1 VRLKVICLV
10 IGILSGL
17 SACSTTE
24 KSSSQP
30 LVVQNKPQTQAPEVL
45 DAEGLL
51 NKARTKEGASRIQ
64 LLYSARES
72 AITEQNWPI
81 LEQACLAL
89 ERNESVDYVQNKLY
103 IALARTE
110 QNNYGTALNILKAL
124 TSRLSLPEHKAWHQY
139 LMGRI
144 YASQGMPKKALTYYF
159 QAADISFADNI
170 SVANLNDEI
179 WQALQQLSSYALE
192 RFDKGTVIQR
202 GWIKLAKYQQIY
214 IGSGVQLHQA
224 LNNWQRRFVN
234 HPATYILPKKVQN
247 SVSLAPYHAK
257 RIAVLLPQSGSSK
270 RLGSALK
277 NGFLAAMDH
286 SEIEEITFID
296 EQLGLEDIE
305 KQLAAQPFDFII
317 GPLLKDNIGKV
328 SSSSAIQST
337 PTLHLNNSDTENLNP
352 EQYFFALNPEHEVEQ
367 AMVHFLA
374 QQYQKPMLLAPDTL
388 SGLRLVN
395 HFKNQW
401 QKFSLIEPEVGLY
414 TDSKDMAKVVAN
426 LLEVDAS
433 KSRIKTVKSLFRK
446 EVESETRSRMDIDV
460 IYILGD
466 AIETRL
472 LKPYLDVNVSTF
484 ADRIP
489 LYASSRSYSKRM
501 DHTDKGDLEG
511 LYFTEQ
517 PWMLN
522 KSVDSFNL
530 RTQYNQLWPEQADIE
545 QRLFAMAFDAVQLIP
560 ELKQLSKIPGKAYS
574 GLTGRLS
581 IKDNNTVERRLE
593 WAQYKQKQIQLV
605 QLNEQQPTPLFM
617 QNQNRFQDNLRD

>member
-1 VRLKVICLV
+1 MRLKVICLV
-10 IGILSGL
+10 IGVLSGL

-24 KSSSQP
+24 KSPAQP
-30 LVVQNKPQTQAPEVL
+30 RAVQNQPQTQAPEL
-45 DAEGLL
+45 LNAEGLL
-51 NKARTKEGASRIQ
+51 NKARAKQGASRIQ
-64 LLYSARES
+64 LLYSAREN
-72 AITEQNWPI
+72 AIKEQNWPI

-89 ERNESVDYVQNKLY
+89 ERNETVDYVQNKLY

-110 QNNYGTALNILKAL
+110 LNNYSTALNILKTL
-124 TSRLSLPEHKAWHQY
+124 KERLSLPEHKAWHQY

-159 QAADISFADNI
+159 KAADLSFTHKVG
-170 SVANLNDEI
+170 VANLNDEI

-192 RFDKGTVIQR
+192 RFDRGTVVQR
-202 GWIKLAKYQQIY
+202 GWVKLAKYQQIY
-214 IGSGVQLHQA
+214 IGSGIQLHQA

-247 SVSLAPYHAK
+247 AVNLAPYQAK

-296 EQLGLEDIE
+296 EQLSVEDIDR
-305 KQLAAQPFDFII
+305 QLATQQFDFII
-317 GPLLKDNIGKV
+317 GPLLKDNIEKV
-328 SSSSAIQST
+328 STSSAIQST
-337 PTLHLNNSDTENLNP
+337 PTLHLNTSETPNLNA

-367 AMVHFLA
+367 AMVHFLS
-374 QQYQKPMLLAPDTL
+374 QKFQKPMLLAPDTL

-395 HFKNQW
+395 HFKNEW
-401 QKFSLIEPEVGLY
+401 QNYSLIEPEVGLY
-414 TDSKDMAKVVAN
+414 TDSKDMAKVVAS

-433 KSRIKTVKSLFRK
+433 KERIKVIKSLFRK

-484 ADRIP
+484 AKRIP

-511 LYFTEQ
+511 LFFTEQ

-522 KSVDSFNL
+522 KSVDKFNL
-530 RTQYNQLWPEQADIE
+530 RAQYDALWPEQADIE
-545 QRLFAMAFDAVQLIP
+545 QRLFAMAFDAVHLIP
-560 ELKQLSKIPGKAYS
+560 ELKQLAKVPGKAHS
-574 GLTGRLS
+574 GLTGKLS
-581 IKDNNTVERRLE
+581 IKNNNTIERRLE
-593 WAQYKQKQIQLV
+593 WAQYKQKKIQLV
-605 QLNEQQPTPLFM
+605 QLEEQKPTPLFM
-617 QNQNRFQDNLRD
+617 QNHNRFQESLRD

>member
-1 VRLKVICLV
+1 MRLKVICLV
-10 IGILSGL
+10 ITVLSGL

-24 KSSSQP
+24 KSP
-30 LVVQNKPQTQAPEVL
+30 ARPPAVQNQPQTQVPEVL
-45 DAEGLL
+45 NAQGLL
-51 NKARTKEGASRIQ
+51 NKARSKKGASRIQ
-64 LLYSARES
+64 LLYSAREN
-72 AITEQNWPI
+72 AIKEQNWPV

-89 ERNESVDYVQNKLY
+89 EKNETVDYVQNKLY

-110 QNNYGTALNILKAL
+110 QNNYSTALNILKTL
-124 TSRLSLPEHKAWHQY
+124 NERLSLSEHQAWHQY

-159 QAADISFADNI
+159 KAADISFNDKVE
-170 SVANLNDEI
+170 VASLNDEI

-192 RFDKGTVIQR
+192 RFDKGSVIQR

-214 IGSGVQLHQA
+214 IGSGIQLHQA

-247 SVSLAPYHAK
+247 TVSLAPYEAN
-257 RIAVLLPQSGSSK
+257 RIAVLLPQSGNSK

-277 NGFLAAMDH
+277 NGFLAAVDH
-286 SEIEEITFID
+286 SDINEVIFID
-296 EQLGLEDIE
+296 EQLSVEDIE
-305 KQLAAQPFDFII
+305 RQLSTQTFDFII
-317 GPLLKDNIGKV
+317 GPLLKDNIEKVAV
-328 SSSSAIQST
+328 SSVIQST
-337 PTLHLNNSDTENLNP
+337 PTLHLNNSDSP
-352 EQYFFALNPEHEVEQ
+352 AYAQQQYFFALNPEHEVDQ
-367 AMVHFLA
+367 AMVHFLS

-395 HFKNQW
+395 HFNQEW
-401 QKFSLIEPEVGLY
+401 QKYSLIEPELGLY

-484 ADRIP
+484 AKRIP

-522 KSVDSFNL
+522 KSIDKFNL
-530 RTQYNQLWPEQADIE
+530 RAQYDALWPEQVDIE

-560 ELKQLSKIPGKAYS
+560 ELKQLAKVPGKTFS
-574 GLTGRLS
+574 GLTGHLS
-581 IKDNNTVERRLE
+581 VKDGNVVERRLE
-593 WAQYKQKQIQLV
+593 WAQYQKKQIKLV
-605 QLNEQQPTPLFM
+605 QLNEQKPTPLFM
-617 QNQNRFQDNLRD
+617 QNHNRFQESIQD

>member
-1 VRLKVICLV
+1 MRLKVICLV

>member
-1 VRLKVICLV
+1 MRLKVICLV

-110 QNNYGTALNILKAL
+110 QSNYSTALNILKAL

-170 SVANLNDEI
+170 SVANLNNEI

-317 GPLLKDNIGKV
+317 GPLLKDNIEKV

-337 PTLHLNNSDTENLNP
+337 PTLHLNNSDTANLNP

-401 QKFSLIEPEVGLY
+401 QKYSLIEPEVGLY

>member
-1 VRLKVICLV
+1 MRLKVICLV

-30 LVVQNKPQTQAPEVL
+30 LVVQNKPQTQASEVL

-305 KQLAAQPFDFII
+305 RQLAAQPFDFII
-317 GPLLKDNIGKV
+317 GPLLKDNIEKV
-328 SSSSAIQST
+328 STSSAIQST
-337 PTLHLNNSDTENLNP
+337 PTLHLNNSDTANLSP

-401 QKFSLIEPEVGLY
+401 QKYSLIEPEVGLY

-581 IKDNNTVERRLE
+581 IKDNNIVERRLE

>member
-1 VRLKVICLV
+1 MRLKVICLV

-30 LVVQNKPQTQAPEVL
+30 LVVQNKPQTQASEVL

-286 SEIEEITFID
+286 SEIKEITFID

-305 KQLAAQPFDFII
+305 RQLAAQPFDFII
-317 GPLLKDNIGKV
+317 GPLLKDNIEKV
-328 SSSSAIQST
+328 STSSAIQST
-337 PTLHLNNSDTENLNP
+337 PTLHLNNSDTANLSP

-401 QKFSLIEPEVGLY
+401 QKYSLIEPEVGLY

-581 IKDNNTVERRLE
+581 IKDNNIVERRLE

>member
-1 VRLKVICLV
+1 MRLKVICLV
-10 IGILSGL
+10 IGVLSGL

-24 KSSSQP
+24 KSPSQP
-30 LVVQNKPQTQAPEVL
+30 RVIKEQPQTQAPVVL
-45 DAEGLL
+45 NAEGLL
-51 NKARTKEGASRIQ
+51 NKARTAEGATRIQ
-64 LLYSARES
+64 LLYTAREN

-89 ERNESVDYVQNKLY
+89 ERSESVDYVQNKLY
-103 IALARTE
+103 IALARVE
-110 QNNYGTALNILKAL
+110 QNNYSTALSMLKTLKERL
-124 TSRLSLPEHKAWHQY
+124 TLAEHKAWHQY

-144 YASQGMPKKALTYYF
+144 HASQGMPKKALTYYF
-159 QAADISFADNI
+159 PAADLSFSDNI
-170 SVANLNDEI
+170 EIAHLNDEI
-179 WQALQQLSSYALE
+179 WQSLQQLSSYALE
-192 RFDKGTVIQR
+192 RFDTGTVIQR
-202 GWIKLAKYQQIY
+202 GWVKLAKYQQIY
-214 IGSGVQLHQA
+214 IGSGIQLHQA

-234 HPATYILPKKVQN
+234 HPATYILPKKIQN
-247 SVSLAPYHAK
+247 AVNLAPYQAK
-257 RIAVLLPQSGSSK
+257 HIAVLLPQTGSSK

-286 SEIEEITFID
+286 SELEEITFID
-296 EQLGLEDIE
+296 EQLSLEDIE
-305 KQLAAQPFDFII
+305 RQLAVKPFDFII
-317 GPLLKDNIGKV
+317 GPLLKDNIEKV
-328 SSSSAIQST
+328 STSSAIQST
-337 PTLHLNNSDTENLNP
+337 PTLHLNNSDNP
-352 EQYFFALNPEHEVEQ
+352 SYGSEQYFFALNPEHEVEQ

-395 HFKNQW
+395 HFKNEW
-401 QKFSLIEPEVGLY
+401 KKYSLIEPEIGLY
-414 TDSKDMAKVVAN
+414 TDSKDMARVVTN

-433 KSRIKTVKSLFRK
+433 KERIKTIKSLFKK

-466 AIETRL
+466 AVETRL

-484 ADRIP
+484 AERIP

-522 KSVDSFNL
+522 KSVDNFNL
-530 RTQYNQLWPEQADIE
+530 RTQYDALWPEQADIE
-545 QRLFAMAFDAVQLIP
+545 QRLFAMAFDAVHLIP
-560 ELKQLSKIPGKAYS
+560 ELKQLAKIPGKAYS

-581 IKDNNTVERRLE
+581 IKNNNIVERRLD

-617 QNQNRFQDNLRD
+617 QSHNRFQDNLRE

>member
-1 VRLKVICLV
+1 MRLKVICLV

-110 QNNYGTALNILKAL
+110 QNYYGTALNILKAL

-305 KQLAAQPFDFII
+305 MQLAAQPFDFII
-317 GPLLKDNIGKV
+317 GPLLKDNIEKV

-337 PTLHLNNSDTENLNP
+337 PTLHLNNSDTANLNP

-401 QKFSLIEPEVGLY
+401 QKYSLIEPEVGLY

>member
-1 VRLKVICLV
+1 M
-10 IGILSGL
+10 SGL

-24 KSSSQP
+24 KSP
-30 LVVQNKPQTQAPEVL
+30 ARPPAVQNQPHTQVPEVL
-45 DAEGLL
+45 NAQGLL
-51 NKARTKEGASRIQ
+51 NKARSKKGASRIQ
-64 LLYSARES
+64 LLYSAREN
-72 AITEQNWPI
+72 AIKEQNWPV

-89 ERNESVDYVQNKLY
+89 EKNETVDYVQNKLY

-110 QNNYGTALNILKAL
+110 QNNYSTALNILKTL
-124 TSRLSLPEHKAWHQY
+124 NERLSLSEHQAWHQY

-159 QAADISFADNI
+159 KAADISFNDKVE
-170 SVANLNDEI
+170 VASLNDEI

-192 RFDKGTVIQR
+192 RFNKGSVIQR

-214 IGSGVQLHQA
+214 IGSGIQLHQA

-247 SVSLAPYHAK
+247 TVSLAPYEANK
-257 RIAVLLPQSGSSK
+257 IAVLLPQSGNSK

-277 NGFLAAMDH
+277 NGFLAAVDH
-286 SEIEEITFID
+286 SDLNEVIFID
-296 EQLGLEDIE
+296 EQLSVEDIE
-305 KQLAAQPFDFII
+305 RQLSTQTFDFII
-317 GPLLKDNIGKV
+317 GPLLKDNIEKVAV
-328 SSSSAIQST
+328 SSVIQST
-337 PTLHLNNSDTENLNP
+337 PTLHLNNSDSP
-352 EQYFFALNPEHEVEQ
+352 AYAQQQYFFALNPEHEVDQ
-367 AMVHFLA
+367 AMVHFLS

-395 HFKNQW
+395 HFNQEW
-401 QKFSLIEPEVGLY
+401 QKYSLIEPEVGLY

-433 KSRIKTVKSLFRK
+433 KSRIKAVKSLFRK

-484 ADRIP
+484 AKRIP

-501 DHTDKGDLEG
+501 DLTDKGDLEG

-522 KSVDSFNL
+522 KSIDKFNL
-530 RTQYNQLWPEQADIE
+530 RAQYDALWPEQADIE

-560 ELKQLSKIPGKAYS
+560 ELKQLAKVPGKTFT
-574 GLTGRLS
+574 GLTGHLS
-581 IKDNNTVERRLE
+581 VKDGNIVERRLE
-593 WAQYKQKQIQLV
+593 WAQYQKKQIKLV
-605 QLNEQQPTPLFM
+605 QLNEQKPTPLFM
-617 QNQNRFQDNLRD
+617 QNHNRFQESLRD